1 MKKVLI
7 ILLVLSMAIV
17 AYATFTGAGVRFV
30 RSMHPQVNTVGL
42 VFHYKMWDGY
52 MTASEVFDYSLNENQ
67 GTSAG
72 TVTPEYPGFDF
83 TNGEIS
89 SGSGTLID
97 DVFDGGGTLSVW
109 LSPESQGPTNDGRV
123 ADKSRNGN
131 EGWRLFCPGSD
142 TTLEFHMVT
151 DGVDGQWTFPIDI
164 LGDIW
169 QHVVI
174 TYNADATA
182 NNPIVYINGLSVTVT
197 ETGTPNNT
205 RTSDAGNDL
214 YLGSEASGGNYY
226 DGSMDDFMLFSRVL
240 SAVEARNIYEVTR
253 WRYSK

>member
-7 ILLVLSMAIV
+7 VLLVLSITITV
-17 AYATFTGAGVRFV
+17 YAVYIGAGVTFV
-30 RSMHPQVNTVGL
+30 RPLHPQVNSVGL
-42 VFHYKMWDGY
+42 VFHYKMWDGF
-52 MTASEVFDYSLNENQ
+52 MTTNTVFDYSLNENQ

-72 TVTPEYPGFDF
+72 FVTPEYPGFDF
-83 TNGEIS
+83 TSGVINA
-89 SGSGTLID
+89 GSGAVID
-97 DVFDGGGTLSVW
+97 DVFDGGGTLSTW
-109 LSPESQGPTNDGRV
+109 LRPESQGPTNDGRV

-151 DGVDGQWTFPIDI
+151 DGVDGEWTFPIDMI
-164 LGDIW
+164 VDVW

-182 NNPIVYINGLSVTVT
+182 NNPLVYINGLAVVVT
-197 ETGTPNNT
+197 ETGTPNDT
-205 RTSDAGNDL
+205 RTSDAGNTL

-226 DGSMDDFMLFSRVL
+226 DGSMDDFMLFNRIL
-240 SAVEARNIYEVTR
+240 SAVEARNIYEVTK
-253 WRYSK
+253 WRYQR

>member
-1 MKKVLI
+1 MKKILV
-7 ILLVLSMAIV
+7 ILLILSISIS
-17 AYATFTGAGVRFV
+17 AYAVYIRAGVTFV
-30 RSMHPQVNTVGL
+30 RPLHPQVNTVGL

-131 EGWRLFCPGSD
+131 EG
-142 TTLEFHMVT
+142 
-151 DGVDGQWTFPIDI
+151 
-164 LGDIW
+164 
-169 QHVVI
+169 
-174 TYNADATA
+174 
-182 NNPIVYINGLSVTVT
+182 
-197 ETGTPNNT
+197 
-205 RTSDAGNDL
+205 
-214 YLGSEASGGNYY
+214 
-226 DGSMDDFMLFSRVL
+226 
-240 SAVEARNIYEVTR
+240 
-253 WRYSK
+253 